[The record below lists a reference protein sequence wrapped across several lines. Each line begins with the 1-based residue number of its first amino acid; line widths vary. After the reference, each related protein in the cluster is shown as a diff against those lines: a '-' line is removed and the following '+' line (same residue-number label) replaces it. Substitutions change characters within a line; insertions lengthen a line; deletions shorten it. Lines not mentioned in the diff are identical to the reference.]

1 MARGLLGAEHEI
13 LFRHHRKEALREAD
27 LVMLAG
33 VPCDFRLD
41 YGRQISSQ
49 TKLVGINRSKI
60 DLHRNR
66 KPNVAVM
73 ADPLDFIIALEQKSV
88 STNREEWVHQ
98 LRERDNQ
105 RENKIIQD
113 SVVSTSG
120 DGINPVKL
128 FTELRQRIN
137 PNNSIVADGGD
148 FVGTASYVL
157 RPNRPLSWLDP
168 GAFGTLGIGGGF
180 ALGAKLNSPASTV
193 YIIYGDGSSAYSLM
207 EMDTF
212 MRHDLP
218 VIAIIGN
225 DASWSQ
231 IARDQIDILKDDVG
245 TGLRHSKY
253 EKVAEAFRAAG
264 KTVRT
269 IEEFISALDD
279 AHTCVNEGKSYII
292 NAILAPSD
300 FRKGSLSM

>member
-1 MARGLLGAEHEI
+1 
-13 LFRHHRKEALREAD
+13 
-27 LVMLAG
+27 MLAG

-41 YGRQISSQ
+41 YGRQINSQ

-231 IARDQIDILKDDVG
+231 IARDQVDILKDDVG

-253 EKVAEAFRAAG
+253 EKVAEAFGATG

-279 AHTCVNEGKSYII
+279 AHRCVNEGKSYII